1 MDRRKVLKKIGYGS
15 GAILVSPQILNMLH
29 GCQSSVN
36 NDLPVFFTKIQF
48 QIISKTME
56 LIIPKTDIPG
66 STELMLPEFL
76 DNYID
81 VVMNQSDKDNL
92 SKGINNFIK
101 LILTETSKNQSNQ
114 INTTDINIQLKKYLK
129 ANDSQIERW
138 QKTQEYLSSKSKEE
152 FPKSLESEVY
162 SFLMQIRSLTL
173 NAFRLNEY
181 IGEKVLAYD
190 PIPGIMKG
198 CVDLNE
204 TTGGKRWSL

>member
-15 GAILVSPQILNMLH
+15 AGILVSPNILNMLH
-29 GCQSSVN
+29 SCQSSLN
-36 NDLPVFFTKIQF
+36 KHSPIFFNTKQF

-66 STELMLPEFL
+66 SSELMLPEFL

-81 VVMNQSDKDNL
+81 IVMSQSDKENL

-101 LILTETSKNQSNQ
+101 LILTKTNKNQSNE
-114 INTTDINIQLKKYLK
+114 INTTDINFQLKKYLK
-129 ANDSQIERW
+129 ANDSQIEIW
-138 QKTQEYLSSKSKEE
+138 QKTQEYHSSNSKEE
-152 FPKSLESEVY
+152 FPKILELEVY
-162 SFLMQIRSLTL
+162 NFLMQIRSLTL

-190 PIPGIMKG
+190 PIPGKLKG
-198 CVDLNE
+198 CVDLNQ

>member
-15 GAILVSPQILNMLH
+15 GAILFSPQILNMLH

-36 NDLPVFFTKIQF
+36 KNSPIFFTKTQF
-48 QIISKTME
+48 QIISKIME

-81 VVMNQSDKDNL
+81 IVMTQSDKENL
-92 SKGINNFIK
+92 SKGIDNFIK
-101 LILTETSKNQSNQ
+101 LILTETSKNQSDQ
-114 INTTDINIQLKKYLK
+114 INTTDINLQIKKYLK
-129 ANDSQIERW
+129 ANDSQIKRW
-138 QKTQEYLSSKSKEE
+138 QKTQEYLSSKSTEE
-152 FPKSLESEVY
+152 FPKILELEVY
-162 SFLMQIRSLTL
+162 NFLIQIRSLTL
-173 NAFRLNEY
+173 NSFRLNEY

-190 PIPGIMKG
+190 PIPGKMKG
-198 CVDLNE
+198 CVDLNQ

>member
-15 GAILVSPQILNMLH
+15 GAIIVSPQILNMLNS
-29 GCQSSVN
+29 CQSSEN
-36 NDLPVFFTKIQF
+36 KNLPIFFNKIQF
-48 QIISKTME
+48 QIISKIME

-81 VVMNQSDKDNL
+81 VVMSQSDKDNL

-114 INTTDINIQLKKYLK
+114 INTIDINIQLKKYLK

-138 QKTQEYLSSKSKEE
+138 QKTQEHPLSKPMEG
-152 FPKSLESEVY
+152 FPESLESEVY
-162 SFLMQIRSLTL
+162 NFLTQIRSLTL
-173 NAFRLNEY
+173 NAFRLNKY
-181 IGEKVLAYD
+181 VAEKVLAYD
-190 PIPGIMKG
+190 PIPGKLKG
-198 CVDLNE
+198 CVDLNQ